1 MGLKKKIS
9 FFIVNL
15 YSVYNQ
21 KEIVLKGKSI
31 FFSVLLKKKKI
42 EKNIILKFL
51 LVIFAGKF

>member
-1 MGLKKKIS
+1 MFCWKKDYGIKKKIS

-31 FFSVLLKKKKI
+31 FFSVLLKKKKD
-42 EKNIILKFL
+42 
-51 LVIFAGKF
+51 

>member
-1 MGLKKKIS
+1 MLIEKMFCWKKDYGIKKKIS

-31 FFSVLLKKKKI
+31 FFSVLLKKKKD
-42 EKNIILKFL
+42 
-51 LVIFAGKF
+51 